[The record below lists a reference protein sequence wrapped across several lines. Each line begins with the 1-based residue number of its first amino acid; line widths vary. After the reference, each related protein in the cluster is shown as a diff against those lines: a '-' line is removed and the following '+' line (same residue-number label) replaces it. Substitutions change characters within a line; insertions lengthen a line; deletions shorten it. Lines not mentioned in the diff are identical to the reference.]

1 MFLETGLFTFN
12 YTFVLILQDNVISSP
27 AHGPVLPLLFTFW
40 QDIMGLSND
49 FLYKSQ
55 HLLRS
60 IIPALAGSGG
70 RRLRGS
76 FTIHS
81 FSAIFHYRG
90 EYATKI
96 VDFC

>member
-1 MFLETGLFTFN
+1 
-12 YTFVLILQDNVISSP
+12 TFVLILQDNVILSP
-27 AHGPVLPLLFTFW
+27 AHGPVLPLHFIFW

-70 RRLRGS
+70 LRLLGS
-76 FTIHS
+76 FTIYS
-81 FSAIFHYRG
+81 LSAVFHYLKPLYQQLTPLSSAKS
-90 EYATKI
+90 E
-96 VDFC
+96 